1 MIEPPDISWLGILPE
16 LILGL
21 GAAAGPPDRRAVE
34 AAAAG
39 PLPGGRGRSWRW
51 PGSPP

>member
-21 GAAAGPPDRRAVE
+21 GAALILLIDVQWKPSQLMSGGSIIPHHRPIPDRTA
-34 AAAAG
+34 
-39 PLPGGRGRSWRW
+39 
-51 PGSPP
+51 